1 MIISKKYRSVMAKP
15 SLTDNSPSGTACTK
29 FSRVSRN
36 APRPSQRCASQKR
49 LNRFL
54 SDESKVIDGRYS
66 AKVALGAA
74 HVQFKTMNCETMIA
88 RPQCNGGNPDGV
100 VFDSCGNFVH

>member
-29 FSRVSRN
+29 FSRVGRN
-36 APRPSQRCASQKR
+36 AARPSQRCASQKR

-54 SDESKVIDGRYS
+54 SDQSKAIDGRYT
-66 AKVALGAA
+66 AKVALGVAD
-74 HVQFKTMNCETMIA
+74 VQYKTMNCEAMIA
-88 RPQCNGGNPDGV
+88 RLQCNGETHMG
-100 VFDSCGNFVH
+100 